1 MQTCVEKEKLDQS
14 EDMAMVPA
22 LPIPG
27 GAIARMQTLLETLP
41 KQEKKAAEFLL
52 DNLQSFSSQSIQGV
66 AARAGVSDATYI
78 RLAKRMGYSGF
89 AEFKRNLI
97 VDLAS
102 FSDPM
107 QEVDRD
113 DKPEIILK
121 KVFESDVKWLYDSL
135 KVIDAGA
142 VERVAH
148 MLLEYDKV
156 VAWAVGMSTPFVY
169 YLQQRLLRLGR
180 MCALLTDPYEMEV
193 QSGMVDADTLVI
205 VTSRTGWPSSLFDAC
220 SKAKAHGAK
229 VCVLSGQKD
238 SKLAKIADY
247 TLLTSTRSFKPSV
260 VTSGVATFAVI
271 DALFVMASLIQQDDS
286 DESDEE

>member
-52 DNLQSFSSQSIQGV
+52 DNLQSFSSQSIQG
-66 AARAGVSDATYI
+66 
-78 RLAKRMGYSGF
+78 
-89 AEFKRNLI
+89 
-97 VDLAS
+97 
-102 FSDPM
+102 
-107 QEVDRD
+107 
-113 DKPEIILK
+113 
-121 KVFESDVKWLYDSL
+121 
-135 KVIDAGA
+135 
-142 VERVAH
+142 
-148 MLLEYDKV
+148 
-156 VAWAVGMSTPFVY
+156 